1 LTATDERAGRVRQFR
16 TRLLQVMAEGGVS
29 QSALA
34 RRAGVDRSTLSQL
47 LAPENDRLPRADTVA
62 SLALALQV
70 SLDWLLGLSQEKQLG
85 ADILEQSLL
94 IEPGDRETAERRLA
108 QWHDEAVG
116 YKIRYVPATLP
127 DLLKTDEVIDHEFGP
142 FVAIPPETARR
153 RAAGQLAYTR
163 LPDTDMEVCTTV
175 QSLRAFALGQGL
187 WEALPRDARL
197 RQLDLMV
204 RLTDELYPTFRWFLF
219 DGLQRYSVPVTI
231 FGNQRAA
238 VYMGQMFFVFTTT
251 DHIRVLTRH
260 FDDLIR
266 AAVVQP
272 PEIPALLRELR
283 DAAAKTGD
291 NS

>member
-1 LTATDERAGRVRQFR
+1 
-16 TRLLQVMAEGGVS
+16 MA
-29 QSALA
+29 
-34 RRAGVDRSTLSQL
+34 
-47 LAPENDRLPRADTVA
+47 
-62 SLALALQV
+62 LALALQV

-94 IEPGDRETAERRLA
+94 IEPGDRETAERRLL

-127 DLLKTDEVIDHEFGP
+127 DLFKTDAVIDHEFRP
-142 FVAIPPETARR
+142 FTAVPPETARR

-163 LPDTDMEVCTTV
+163 LPETDMEVCTTV
-175 QSLRAFALGQGL
+175 QSLRVFALGQGI
-187 WEALPRDARL
+187 WRDLPKDARL
-197 RQLDLMV
+197 RQLDEMI

-219 DGLQRYSVPVTI
+219 DGLQRFSVPVTI

-272 PEIPALLRELR
+272 PAIPALLRDLR
-283 DAAAKTGD
+283 NEAAA
-291 NS
+291 

>member
-1 LTATDERAGRVRQFR
+1 MSASLDREDRVRQFR
-16 TRLLQVMAEGGVS
+16 ARLMEVMSENGVS

-34 RRAGVDRSTLSQL
+34 RRAGIDRSTLSQL
-47 LAPENDRLPRADTVA
+47 LAPDNDRLPRADTVA
-62 SLALALQV
+62 ALALALQV
-70 SLDWLLGLSQEKQLG
+70 SLDWLLGLSQQKQLG

-94 IEPGDRETAERRLA
+94 IEAGGPEEAERRLA
-108 QWHDEAVG
+108 HWHDEAVG

-127 DLLKTDEVIDHEFGP
+127 DLLKTDAVIEYEFRP
-142 FVAIPPETARR
+142 FTAVRPDSARR

-163 LPDTDMEVCTTV
+163 LPETDMEVCTTMQV
-175 QSLRAFALGQGL
+175 MRDFAQGHGL
-187 WEALPRDARL
+187 WRDLPGAARAE
-197 RQLDLMV
+197 QLDLMA
-204 RLTDELYPTFRWFLF
+204 RLSDELYPTFRWFLF
-219 DGLQRYSVPVTI
+219 DGLERYSVPVTI

-272 PEIPALLRELR
+272 PDVPDLLRRLR
-283 DAAAKTGD
+283 DEAAAA
-291 NS
+291 

>member
-1 LTATDERAGRVRQFR
+1 MTATDERAGRVRQFR